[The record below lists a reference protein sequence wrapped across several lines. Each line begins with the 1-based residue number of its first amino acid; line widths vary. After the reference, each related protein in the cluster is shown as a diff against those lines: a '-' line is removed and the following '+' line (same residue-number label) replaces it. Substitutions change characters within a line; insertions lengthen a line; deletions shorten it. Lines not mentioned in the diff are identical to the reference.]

1 MGVGVGVECFFCCS
15 AAGDDTGDDTG
26 VLDTD
31 AWLPMT
37 CSALLCCHSLTHSL
51 ANIGVDWRIGV

>member
-1 MGVGVGVECFFCCS
+1 MGVAMGVGVGVECFFCCS

-37 CSALLCCHSLTHSL
+37 CSALLCSALLPLAHSLT
-51 ANIGVDWRIGV
+51 R